1 MFLVF
6 LFDLSVVMFQFP
18 GILWH
23 SYHME
28 VLLCIVPCWSAY
40 MYSLKVFLDLV
51 DGVHVFL
58 SSMLLFILFFSGVKF
73 SNL

>member
-6 LFDLSVVMFQFP
+6 LFDLSVVMFQFS

-28 VLLCIVPCWSAY
+28 VLLCIVSCWSACLQ
-40 MYSLKVFLDLV
+40 SLKVFLDLV
-51 DGVHVFL
+51 DVVHVFL
-58 SSMLLFILFFSGVKF
+58 SSMLVIILFLSSVKL